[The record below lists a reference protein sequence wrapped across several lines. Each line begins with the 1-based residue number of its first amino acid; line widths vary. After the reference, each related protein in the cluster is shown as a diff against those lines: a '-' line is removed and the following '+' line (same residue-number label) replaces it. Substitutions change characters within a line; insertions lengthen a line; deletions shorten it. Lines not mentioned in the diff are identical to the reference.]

1 MSWITS
7 FLKIKRNPPDY
18 LEQEGS
24 ISFYNYAKKKPV
36 FVSQVWS

>member
-1 MSWITS
+1 M
-7 FLKIKRNPPDY
+7 
-18 LEQEGS
+18 EQEGS